1 MKIIQTFWSGGGNP
15 LEKSYGWP
23 LPEYNMMSWTL
34 SCLSLR
40 RFYDDV
46 ELYTDWEGYEL
57 LVVRLKLPYTRV
69 YVVYDESLCRPMYW
83 AYAKIKTYSL
93 QSEQF
98 LHVDGDIYITKPFA
112 EEIHHAALVAQNK
125 EIGTIYYRRMID
137 AVMQI
142 PGISL
147 PRDLEDSIT
156 KDSVSSYNMG
166 VFGGTDIKFIQT
178 YCKKAMNFVEKNGLN
193 DNSMV
198 LRGEV
203 DCNILFEQVLFA
215 VMADGDHRE
224 VASVVGRPVRDEG
237 YLSNEFCD
245 IGDFYSHSFF
255 HILGGHKRNKIV
267 LKDLCS
273 LIYSQYREYYDRI
286 VALSLNRAIVRKSM
300 GYCKFVPGRS
310 VDGIEKY
317 FAFLHNVRLR
327 WCAECVKDVLKL
339 KWCGAVVNTADSGK
353 VVNKLKTHPYLCL
366 YRVTE
371 DWTKTER
378 ELLCEH
384 LQCEGTFPVSQIAII
399 PFLNGSDC
407 IETPLLDVDDRILS
421 MVSQKAHTVV
431 DVVGLLLDEYKTVG
445 ESERQSVGKYF
456 RDEIRRL
463 INHSVLVYV

>member
-1 MKIIQTFWSGGGNP
+1 
-15 LEKSYGWP
+15 
-23 LPEYNMMSWTL
+23 
-34 SCLSLR
+34 
-40 RFYDDV
+40 
-46 ELYTDWEGYEL
+46 
-57 LVVRLKLPYTRV
+57 
-69 YVVYDESLCRPMYW
+69 
-83 AYAKIKTYSL
+83 
-93 QSEQF
+93 
-98 LHVDGDIYITKPFA
+98 
-112 EEIHHAALVAQNK
+112 
-125 EIGTIYYRRMID
+125 
-137 AVMQI
+137 
-142 PGISL
+142 
-147 PRDLEDSIT
+147 
-156 KDSVSSYNMG
+156 
-166 VFGGTDIKFIQT
+166 
-178 YCKKAMNFVEKNGLN
+178 MNFVEKNGLN